1 MNVDS
6 VLFIMF
12 LIFFGAA
19 VVATLAMMAR
29 QAMLVSYIVLGI
41 AMGPAMLGWVGDAQM
56 IRQFSD
62 IGILFLLFLLG
73 LNLPPQKLAGL
84 VRETTIVTVVSA
96 VVLAGIGVLLSRGF
110 GYTWFESLVIGA
122 ALMFSSTIIGIKLL
136 PTTVLHHRHT
146 GEIIISILLL
156 QDLLAIFVLLLI
168 RPAIG
173 DGGIPWLDFVRPLV
187 SFPALYL
194 VAWVLE
200 RLVIIR
206 LLRRFDT
213 IQEYMFLLAI
223 GWCLGMAE
231 LAHVLGLSLEI
242 GAFVAGVVMANSPV
256 AQFIAEQLKTL
267 RDFFLIIFFFA
278 VGAGF
283 HPDSLDGVWLP
294 AVLLAAIA
302 VTLKPLL
309 FAILMRREGEARPI
323 ATEVG
328 IRLGQ
333 MSEFS
338 ILIAILA
345 MDVHR
350 IGPKAATLIQLATIL
365 TFVVSPYLTIMRYPT
380 PVAVSDRL
388 RRD

>member
-1 MNVDS
+1 MNADS
-6 VLFIMF
+6 VQYIMF

-41 AMGPAMLGWVGDAQM
+41 VLGPGALGWVGNAHL
-56 IRQFSD
+56 IREFSD

-73 LNLPPQKLAGL
+73 LNLPPHKLAGL

-96 VVLAGIGVLLSRGF
+96 AVLAAIGALLSHSF
-110 GYTWFESLVIGA
+110 GYSWFESLVIGA
-122 ALMFSSTIIGIKLL
+122 ALTFSSTIIGIKLL

-168 RPAIG
+168 HPASR
-173 DGGIPWLDFVRPLV
+173 DGTVPWFAFVRPLI

-194 VAWVLE
+194 VAWALE

-206 LLRRFDT
+206 LLRRFDK

-231 LAHVLGLSLEI
+231 LAHVLSLPQEI
-242 GAFVAGVVMANSPV
+242 GAFVAGVAMANSPV

-267 RDFFLIIFFFA
+267 RDFFLIIFFFS
-278 VGAGF
+278 VGASF
-283 HPDSLDGVWLP
+283 HPDTLDGVWLP
-294 AVLLAAIA
+294 AMLLAIIA
-302 VTLKPLL
+302 LTLKPLL
-309 FAILMRREGEARPI
+309 FALLMRREGESRPI
-323 ATEVG
+323 AQEVG
-328 IRLGQ
+328 VRLGQ

-345 MDVHR
+345 MDRHR
-350 IGPKAATLIQLATIL
+350 ISANAATLIQLATIL
-365 TFVVSPYLTIMRYPT
+365 TFIISPYVTILRYPT
-380 PVAVSDRL
+380 PVAISDRL

>member
-1 MNVDS
+1 MNADS
-6 VLFIMF
+6 VLYIMF

-19 VVATLAMMAR
+19 VAATLAMMAR
-29 QAMLVSYIVLGI
+29 QAMLVSYVLLGI
-41 AMGPAMLGWVGDAQM
+41 ALGPAVLGWVGNAQL
-56 IRQFSD
+56 IQQFSD

-73 LNLPPQKLAGL
+73 LNLPPQKLVGL
-84 VRETTIVTVVSA
+84 MRETTIVTVVSA
-96 VVLAGIGVLLSRGF
+96 AVLAGIGALVSHAF
-110 GYTWFESLVIGA
+110 GYSWFESMVIGA

-168 RPAIG
+168 RPVSG
-173 DGGIPWLDFVRPLV
+173 DGAVPWLAFVRPLV

-194 VAWVLE
+194 VAWALE

-231 LAHVLGLSLEI
+231 LAHVLHLSLEI

-267 RDFFLIIFFFA
+267 RDFFLVIFFFS

-283 HPDSLDGVWLP
+283 HPESLNGIWLP

-302 VTLKPLL
+302 LTLKPLL
-309 FAILMRREGEARPI
+309 FALLMRREGEARPI
-323 ATEVG
+323 AQEVG
-328 IRLGQ
+328 VRLGQ

-345 MDVHR
+345 MDRHR
-350 IGPKAATLIQLATIL
+350 IGTNAAMLIQLATIL
-365 TFVVSPYLTIMRYPT
+365 TFIVSPYVTILRYPT
-380 PVAVSDRL
+380 PVAISDRL

>member
-1 MNVDS
+1 MNADS
-6 VLFIMF
+6 VVYIMF

-19 VVATLAMMAR
+19 VMATLAMMAR

-41 AMGPAMLGWVGDAQM
+41 ALGPAVLGWVGDAHLIQ
-56 IRQFSD
+56 QFSD

-73 LNLPPQKLAGL
+73 LNLPPQKLVGL
-84 VRETTIVTVVSA
+84 MRETTIVTVVSA
-96 VVLAGIGVLLSRGF
+96 AVLAVIGALLSHAF
-110 GYTWFESLVIGA
+110 GYSWFESMVIGT

-168 RPAIG
+168 RPASGEGAMSWWAFI
-173 DGGIPWLDFVRPLV
+173 RPLV

-194 VAWVLE
+194 VAWALE

-206 LLRRFDT
+206 LLRRFDK

-231 LAHVLGLSLEI
+231 LAHALHLSREI

-267 RDFFLIIFFFA
+267 RDFFLVIFFFS

-283 HPDSLDGVWLP
+283 HPESLNGIWLP

-302 VTLKPLL
+302 LTLKPLL
-309 FAILMRREGEARPI
+309 FALLMRREGEARPI
-323 ATEVG
+323 AQEVG
-328 IRLGQ
+328 VRLGQ

-345 MDVHR
+345 MDRHR
-350 IGPKAATLIQLATIL
+350 IGTNAAMLIQLATIL
-365 TFVVSPYLTIMRYPT
+365 TFIVSPYVTILRYPT
-380 PVAVSDRL
+380 PVAISDRL

>member
-1 MNVDS
+1 MNADS
-6 VLFIMF
+6 VLHIMF

-29 QAMLVSYIVLGI
+29 QSMLVGYILLGIVLG
-41 AMGPAMLGWVGDAQM
+41 PAALGWVGDAAM
-56 IRQFSD
+56 IRQISD

-73 LNLPPQKLAGL
+73 LNLPPQKLVGL
-84 VRETTIVTVVSA
+84 VRETTIVTVASA
-96 VVLAGIGVLLSRGF
+96 VVLAGTGAALSLAF
-110 GYTWFESLVIGA
+110 GYSGFESMVIGA

-156 QDLLAIFVLLLI
+156 QDMLAILVLLLI
-168 RPAIG
+168 RPAA
-173 DGGIPWLDFVRPLV
+173 DMRWWDFVRPLV

-194 VAWVLE
+194 VAWALE

-223 GWCLGMAE
+223 GWCLGVAE
-231 LAHVLGLSLEI
+231 LAHALGLSLEI
-242 GAFVAGVVMANSPV
+242 GAFVAGITMAGSPV

-267 RDFFLIIFFFA
+267 RDFFLVIFFFS

-283 HPDSLDGVWLP
+283 HPDSLSGVWLP
-294 AVLLAAIA
+294 ALLLAAIA
-302 VTLKPLL
+302 LTLKPLL
-309 FAILMRREGEARPI
+309 FAALMRRQGEPRAI
-323 ATEVG
+323 AGEVG
-328 IRLGQ
+328 VRLGQ

-338 ILIAILA
+338 ILIAVLA
-345 MDVHR
+345 ADTER
-350 IGPKAATLIQLATIL
+350 IGAHAATLIQLATIL
-365 TFVVSPYLTIMRYPT
+365 TFVVSPYVTILRYPT
-380 PVAVSDRL
+380 PVALSERL

>member
-1 MNVDS
+1 MNADS
-6 VLFIMF
+6 VLYIMF

-41 AMGPAMLGWVGDAQM
+41 ALGPAMLGWVGDAQL

-73 LNLPPQKLAGL
+73 LNLPPQKLVGL
-84 VRETTIVTVVSA
+84 VRETTIVTLVSA
-96 VVLAGIGVLLSRGF
+96 AVLAGIGMLLSHAF
-110 GYTWFESLVIGA
+110 GYTWFESVVIGA

-168 RPAIG
+168 RPPAV
-173 DGGIPWLDFVRPLV
+173 DGSLPWMAFVRPLV
-187 SFPALYL
+187 SFPALL
-194 VAWVLE
+194 LMAWVLE
-200 RLVIIR
+200 RQVIIR

-231 LAHVLGLSLEI
+231 LAHALGLSREI
-242 GAFVAGVVMANSPV
+242 GAFVAGVAMANSPV

-267 RDFFLIIFFFA
+267 RDFFLVIFFFS

-283 HPDSLDGVWLP
+283 HPETLHGVWLP
-294 AVLLAAIA
+294 AVLLAVIA
-302 VTLKPLL
+302 LTLKPLL
-309 FAILMRREGEARPI
+309 YALLMRREGEARPI

-345 MDVHR
+345 MDMHR
-350 IGPKAATLIQLATIL
+350 ISGHAATLIQLATIL
-365 TFVVSPYLTIMRYPT
+365 TFIISPYVTMMRYPT
-380 PVAVSDRL
+380 PVAISDRL

>member
-1 MNVDS
+1 MNTDS
-6 VLFIMF
+6 VLYIMF

-41 AMGPAMLGWVGDAQM
+41 VLGPAVLNWVGDAHM

-73 LNLPPQKLAGL
+73 LNLPPQKLVGL

-96 VVLAGIGVLLSRGF
+96 AVLAGIGILLSHAF
-110 GYTWFESLVIGA
+110 GYSWFESMVIGA
-122 ALMFSSTIIGIKLL
+122 ALMFSSTIVGIKLL
-136 PTTVLHHRHT
+136 PTTVLHHRHI

-168 RPAIG
+168 RPAT
-173 DGGIPWLDFVRPLV
+173 DGPLSWLAFVRPLV
-187 SFPALYL
+187 SFPVLLL

-200 RLVIIR
+200 RLVIIP

-213 IQEYMFLLAI
+213 MQEYMFLLAI

-231 LAHVLGLSLEI
+231 LAHVLGLSREI
-242 GAFVAGVVMANSPV
+242 GAFAAGVALANSPV
-256 AQFIAEQLKTL
+256 AQFIADQLKTL
-267 RDFFLIIFFFA
+267 RDFFLVIFFFS

-283 HPDSLDGVWLP
+283 HPETMQGVWLP

-302 VTLKPLL
+302 LMLKPLL
-309 FAILMRREGEARPI
+309 FALLMRWEGEARPV

-328 IRLGQ
+328 VRLGQ

-345 MDVHR
+345 MDMHR
-350 IGPKAATLIQLATIL
+350 IGTNAATLIQMATIL
-365 TFVVSPYLTIMRYPT
+365 TFIVSPYITIMRYPT
-380 PVAVSDRL
+380 PVAISDKL